1 MIRTTILTAL
11 TLAVLLVAAG
21 CSGTPTTSEESTTG
35 TSGPVP
41 GTWIEV
47 EGDDTTVRI
56 PLDTIEKYANTHFS
70 METNG
75 ERLDYMAYLLD
86 GTVHIRANVCPP
98 CRSRGFALDG
108 EVLVCD
114 ACATMFDAR
123 DGSGIQ
129 GACVDY
135 PKAAVMYEI
144 GDEMVTASVSALV
157 EAFEETVMPG

>member
-11 TLAVLLVAAG
+11 TLAVLLVGAG
-21 CSGTPTTSEESTTG
+21 CSGTPTASGESTTG
-35 TSGPVP
+35 TSGPVQ

-47 EGDDTTVRI
+47 GGDDTTVRI

-114 ACATMFDAR
+114 ACATTFDAR

-135 PKAAVMYEI
+135 PKAGAIYEI
-144 GDEMVTASVSALV
+144 EDEMVTASVSALAR
-157 EAFEETVMPG
+157 AFEETVMPG